1 MKIRAPR
8 QSVRGLEERYP
19 VGSKLVRGSSQ
30 RRWVRR
36 GAAVV
41 GVLLLSVVSACS
53 GQGARLGLP
62 EAASEQ
68 APYIGNLWMGAWIAA
83 FAIGV
88 LVWALIGWAAIR
100 YRNRGEATAPRQTKY
115 HLPLEVLYTLVP
127 FLIIGV
133 LFFYTIKAQDAV
145 LDQSDEPDLQID
157 VIGQKWSWTFN
168 YMEEDNP
175 AIGSNA
181 YEVGTLEK
189 VPDLYL
195 PVDRTVRF
203 NLYSADVI
211 HSFWIPNFYF
221 KLDVVPGHPNSFDVT
236 PNRVGNYD
244 GKCAELCGTY
254 HALML
259 FDVHVVEEAE
269 YNDYINS
276 LVERGNDGTRPLPPT
291 DRDTLPHVN
300 RDDTAGGDQ

>member
-1 MKIRAPR
+1 M
-8 QSVRGLEERYP
+8 L
-19 VGSKLVRGSSQ
+19 L
-30 RRWVRR
+30 
-36 GAAVV
+36 
-41 GVLLLSVVSACS
+41 GVLSACS

-68 APYIGNLWMGAWIAA
+68 APFIGNLWIGAWIAA
-83 FAIGV
+83 FAIGG
-88 LVWALIGWAAIR
+88 LVWALIGWSAIR
-100 YRNRGEATAPRQTKY
+100 YRNKGEATAPRQTKY
-115 HLPLEVLYTLVP
+115 HLPLELLYTLVP
-127 FLIIGV
+127 FMIIGV

-145 LDQSDEPDLQID
+145 LDQSGEPDLEVT

-175 AIGSNA
+175 AIGVNA
-181 YEVGTLEK
+181 FEVGTLEK
-189 VPDLYL
+189 IPDLYL

-203 NLYSADVI
+203 NLVSADVI

-236 PNRVGNYD
+236 PNMIGSFD

-259 FDVHVVEEAE
+259 FNVHVVEEEE
-269 YNDYINS
+269 YNDYILGLAES
-276 LVERGNDGTRPLPPT
+276 GNEGIRELPPT
-291 DRDTLPHVN
+291 SKDTLPNAN
-300 RDDTAGGDQ
+300 REDTAGGDQ